1 MSTRKL
7 ILSAIAC
14 ALVIIVAGGAKIF
27 QMSRDTI
34 TVEVFA
40 LGTERT
46 LADMTVTVQSVSQN
60 ANATIAHVTMVGVE
74 GADATEGWRLRAGGK
89 VLSPIALP
97 TGTIGV
103 PCATTKLVVT
113 TSCDIAFPASEG
125 SVTVAYVRAE
135 TTAQWAGQ

>member
-40 LGTERT
+40 LGTKRT
-46 LADMTVTVQSVSQN
+46 LADMTVSVSSVSQDV
-60 ANATIAHVTMVGVE
+60 NATIVHVTMVGVQ
-74 GADATEGWRLRAGGK
+74 GADAQEGWRLLAGGA
-89 VLSPIALP
+89 VVSPIALP
-97 TGTIGV
+97 TGTLGV
-103 PCATTKLVVT
+103 PCATTTSDAVI
-113 TSCDIAFPASEG
+113 SCDVAFPVSEG
-125 SVTVAYVRAE
+125 SVTVAYLRAGLQS
-135 TTAQWAGQ
+135 QWARQ

>member
-14 ALVIIVAGGAKIF
+14 ALVIILAGGAKIF

-74 GADATEGWRLRAGGK
+74 GADATEGWRLLAGGT

-97 TGTIGV
+97 TGTLGV
-103 PCATTKLVVT
+103 PCVT
-113 TSCDIAFPASEG
+113 TTADVVASCDMAFPASEG
-125 SVTVAYVRAE
+125 SVTIAYLRAGLQS
-135 TTAQWAGQ
+135 QWSRQ

>member
-14 ALVIIVAGGAKIF
+14 ALIIIVAGGAKIF

-46 LADMTVTVQSVSQN
+46 LADMTVTVDSVSQN
-60 ANATIAHVTMVGVE
+60 VDATIAHVTMVGVE
-74 GADATEGWRLRAGGK
+74 GADATEGWRLLAGGT
-89 VLSPIALP
+89 VLSPITLP
-97 TGTIGV
+97 VGTLGV
-103 PCATTKLVVT
+103 PCATTTADAVI
-113 TSCDIAFPASEG
+113 SCDMAFPVSEG
-125 SVTVAYVRAE
+125 SVTVAYLRAGLQS
-135 TTAQWAGQ
+135 QWSRQ

>member
-14 ALVIIVAGGAKIF
+14 ALVIILAGGAKIF

-40 LGTERT
+40 LGIERT

-74 GADATEGWRLRAGGK
+74 GADATEGWRLLAGGT

-97 TGTIGV
+97 VGTLDV
-103 PCATTKLVVT
+103 PCATTTANVVA
-113 TSCDIAFPASEG
+113 SCDMAFPASEG
-125 SVTVAYVRAE
+125 SVTIAYLRAGLQS
-135 TTAQWAGQ
+135 QWSRQ

>member
-14 ALVIIVAGGAKIF
+14 ALVIILAGGAKIF

-40 LGTERT
+40 LGIERT

-74 GADATEGWRLRAGGK
+74 GADATEGWRLLAGGT

-97 TGTIGV
+97 VGTLGV
-103 PCATTKLVVT
+103 PCATTAADVVA
-113 TSCDIAFPASEG
+113 SCDMAFPASEG
-125 SVTVAYVRAE
+125 SVTIAYLRAGLQS
-135 TTAQWAGQ
+135 QWSRQ

>member
-14 ALVIIVAGGAKIF
+14 ALVIILAGGAKIF

-34 TVEVFA
+34 SVEVFA

-60 ANATIAHVTMVGVE
+60 ANATIARVTMVGVD
-74 GADATEGWRLRAGGK
+74 GADATEGWRLLASGT

-97 TGTIGV
+97 VGTLGV
-103 PCATTKLVVT
+103 PCATTSADVVA
-113 TSCDIAFPASEG
+113 SCDMAFPASEG
-125 SVTVAYVRAE
+125 SVTIAYLRAGLQS
-135 TTAQWAGQ
+135 QWSRQ

>member
-14 ALVIIVAGGAKIF
+14 ALVIILAGGAKIF

-60 ANATIAHVTMVGVE
+60 ANATVAHVTMVGVD
-74 GADATEGWRLRAGGK
+74 GADATEGWRLLAGGT

-97 TGTIGV
+97 VGTLGV
-103 PCATTKLVVT
+103 PCATTSADVVA
-113 TSCDIAFPASEG
+113 SCDMAFPASEG
-125 SVTVAYVRAE
+125 SVTIAYLRAGLQS
-135 TTAQWAGQ
+135 QWSRQ

>member
-14 ALVIIVAGGAKIF
+14 ALVIILAGGAKIF

-74 GADATEGWRLRAGGK
+74 GADATEGWRLLAGGT

-97 TGTIGV
+97 VGTLGV
-103 PCATTKLVVT
+103 PCATTAADVVA
-113 TSCDIAFPASEG
+113 SCDMAFPASEG
-125 SVTVAYVRAE
+125 SVTIAYLRAGLQS
-135 TTAQWAGQ
+135 QWSRQ

>member
-14 ALVIIVAGGAKIF
+14 ALVIILAGGAKIF

-34 TVEVFA
+34 TVEVFS

-46 LADMTVTVQSVSQN
+46 LADMTVTVDSISQN
-60 ANATIAHVTMVGVE
+60 ADATIAHVTMVGVE
-74 GADATEGWRLRAGGK
+74 GADATEGWRLLAGGT

-97 TGTIGV
+97 VSALGV
-103 PCATTKLVVT
+103 SCATTTVEVVA
-113 TSCDIAFPASEG
+113 SCDMAFPASEG
-125 SVTVAYVRAE
+125 SVTIAYLRAGLQS
-135 TTAQWAGQ
+135 QWSRQ

>member
-14 ALVIIVAGGAKIF
+14 ALVIILAGGAKIF

-74 GADATEGWRLRAGGK
+74 GADATEGWRLLAGGT

-97 TGTIGV
+97 VGALGV
-103 PCATTKLVVT
+103 PCATTSANVVA
-113 TSCDIAFPASEG
+113 SCDMAFPASEG
-125 SVTVAYVRAE
+125 SVTIAYLRAGLQS
-135 TTAQWAGQ
+135 QWSRQ

>member
-14 ALVIIVAGGAKIF
+14 ALIIIVAGGAKIF

-46 LADMTVTVQSVSQN
+46 LADMTVTVDSISQN
-60 ANATIAHVTMVGVE
+60 ADATIAHVTMVGVE
-74 GADATEGWRLRAGGK
+74 GADATEGWRLLAGGT

-97 TGTIGV
+97 AGTLGV
-103 PCATTKLVVT
+103 PCATTTVDVVA
-113 TSCDIAFPASEG
+113 SCDMAFPASEG
-125 SVTVAYVRAE
+125 SVTIAYLRAGLQS
-135 TTAQWAGQ
+135 QWSRQ

>member
-14 ALVIIVAGGAKIF
+14 ALVIILAGGAKIF

-60 ANATIAHVTMVGVE
+60 ANATVAHVTMVGVD
-74 GADATEGWRLRAGGK
+74 GADATEGWRLLAGGT

-97 TGTIGV
+97 VGTLGV
-103 PCATTKLVVT
+103 PCATTAADVVA
-113 TSCDIAFPASEG
+113 SCDMAFPASEG
-125 SVTVAYVRAE
+125 SVTIAYLRAGLQS
-135 TTAQWAGQ
+135 QWSRQ

>member
-46 LADMTVTVQSVSQN
+46 LADMTVTVESVSQN
-60 ANATIAHVTMVGVE
+60 ADATIAHVTMVGVE
-74 GADATEGWRLRAGGK
+74 GADATEGWRLLAGGT

-97 TGTIGV
+97 VGALGV
-103 PCATTKLVVT
+103 PCATTAADVVA
-113 TSCDIAFPASEG
+113 SCDMAFPASEG
-125 SVTVAYVRAE
+125 SVTIAYLRAGLQS
-135 TTAQWAGQ
+135 QWSRQ

>member
-14 ALVIIVAGGAKIF
+14 ALVIILAGGAKIF

-60 ANATIAHVTMVGVE
+60 ANATVAHVTMVGVD
-74 GADATEGWRLRAGGK
+74 GADATEGWRLLAGGT

-97 TGTIGV
+97 VGTIGV
-103 PCATTKLVVT
+103 PCATTSADVVA
-113 TSCDIAFPASEG
+113 SCDMAFPASEG
-125 SVTVAYVRAE
+125 SVTIAYLRAGLQS
-135 TTAQWAGQ
+135 QWSRQ

>member
-14 ALVIIVAGGAKIF
+14 ALIIIVAGGAKIF

-46 LADMTVTVQSVSQN
+46 LADMTVTVDSVSQN
-60 ANATIAHVTMVGVE
+60 ADATIAHVTMVGVE
-74 GADATEGWRLRAGGK
+74 GADATEGWRLLAGGT

-97 TGTIGV
+97 AGTLGV
-103 PCATTKLVVT
+103 PCATTTVDVVA
-113 TSCDIAFPASEG
+113 SCDMAFPASEG
-125 SVTVAYVRAE
+125 SVTIAYLRAGLQS
-135 TTAQWAGQ
+135 QWSRQ

>member
-14 ALVIIVAGGAKIF
+14 ALVIILAGGAKIF

-40 LGTERT
+40 LGTKRT

-60 ANATIAHVTMVGVE
+60 ANATVAHVTMVGVD
-74 GADATEGWRLRAGGK
+74 GADATEGWRLLAGGT

-97 TGTIGV
+97 VGTLGV
-103 PCATTKLVVT
+103 PCATTSADVVA
-113 TSCDIAFPASEG
+113 SCDMAFPASEG
-125 SVTVAYVRAE
+125 SVTIAYLRAGLQS
-135 TTAQWAGQ
+135 QWSRQ

>member
-14 ALVIIVAGGAKIF
+14 ALVIILAGGAKIF

-34 TVEVFA
+34 TVEVFS

-46 LADMTVTVQSVSQN
+46 LADMTVTVDSISQN
-60 ANATIAHVTMVGVE
+60 ADATIAHVTMVGVD
-74 GADATEGWRLRAGGK
+74 GADATEGWRLLAGGT

-97 TGTIGV
+97 VGTLGV
-103 PCATTKLVVT
+103 PCATTSADVVA
-113 TSCDIAFPASEG
+113 SCDMAFPASEG
-125 SVTVAYVRAE
+125 SVTIAYLRAGLQS
-135 TTAQWAGQ
+135 QWSRQ

>member
-14 ALVIIVAGGAKIF
+14 ALVIILAGGAKIF

-74 GADATEGWRLRAGGK
+74 GADATEGWRLLAGGT

-97 TGTIGV
+97 VGAPGV
-103 PCATTKLVVT
+103 PCATTSADVV
-113 TSCDIAFPASEG
+113 TSCDMAFPTSEG
-125 SVTVAYVRAE
+125 SVTIAYLRAGLQS
-135 TTAQWAGQ
+135 QWSRQ

>member
-14 ALVIIVAGGAKIF
+14 ALIIILAGGAKIF

-34 TVEVFA
+34 TVEVFS

-60 ANATIAHVTMVGVE
+60 ANATVAHVTMVGVD
-74 GADATEGWRLRAGGK
+74 GADATEGWRLLAGGT

-97 TGTIGV
+97 VGTLGV
-103 PCATTKLVVT
+103 PCATTAADVVA
-113 TSCDIAFPASEG
+113 SCDMAFPASEG
-125 SVTVAYVRAE
+125 SVTIAYLRAGLQS
-135 TTAQWAGQ
+135 QWSRQ

>member
-14 ALVIIVAGGAKIF
+14 ALVIILAGGAKIF

-34 TVEVFA
+34 TVEVFS

-46 LADMTVTVQSVSQN
+46 LADMTVTVDSISQN
-60 ANATIAHVTMVGVE
+60 ADATIAHVTMVGVE
-74 GADATEGWRLRAGGK
+74 GADATEGWRLLAGGT

-97 TGTIGV
+97 VGALGV
-103 PCATTKLVVT
+103 PCATTSADVVA
-113 TSCDIAFPASEG
+113 SCDMAFPASEG
-125 SVTVAYVRAE
+125 SVTIAYLRAGLQS
-135 TTAQWAGQ
+135 QWSRQ

>member
-14 ALVIIVAGGAKIF
+14 ALVIILAGGAKIF

-60 ANATIAHVTMVGVE
+60 ANATIARVTMVGVE
-74 GADATEGWRLRAGGK
+74 GADATEGWRLLAGGP

-97 TGTIGV
+97 VGTLGV
-103 PCATTKLVVT
+103 PCATTAVDVVT
-113 TSCDIAFPASEG
+113 SCEMAFPASEG
-125 SVTVAYVRAE
+125 SVTIAYLRAGLQS
-135 TTAQWAGQ
+135 QWSRQ

>member
-14 ALVIIVAGGAKIF
+14 ALVIILAGGAKIF

-34 TVEVFA
+34 TVDVFA

-60 ANATIAHVTMVGVE
+60 ANATIARVTMVGVD
-74 GADATEGWRLRAGGK
+74 GADATEGWRLLAGGI

-97 TGTIGV
+97 VGTLGV
-103 PCATTKLVVT
+103 PCATTSADVVA
-113 TSCDIAFPASEG
+113 SCDMAFPASEG
-125 SVTVAYVRAE
+125 SVTIAYLRAGLQS
-135 TTAQWAGQ
+135 QWSRQ

>member
-14 ALVIIVAGGAKIF
+14 ALIIILAGGAKIF

-34 TVEVFA
+34 TVEVFS

-46 LADMTVTVQSVSQN
+46 LADMTVTVDSISQN
-60 ANATIAHVTMVGVE
+60 AEATIAHVTMVGVE
-74 GADATEGWRLRAGGK
+74 GADATEGWRLLAGGT

-97 TGTIGV
+97 VGALGV
-103 PCATTKLVVT
+103 PCATTSADVVA
-113 TSCDIAFPASEG
+113 SCDMAFPASEG
-125 SVTVAYVRAE
+125 SVTIAYLRAGLQS
-135 TTAQWAGQ
+135 QWSRQ

>member
-14 ALVIIVAGGAKIF
+14 ALVIILAGGAKIF

-34 TVEVFA
+34 TVDVFA

-60 ANATIAHVTMVGVE
+60 ANATIAHVTMVGVD
-74 GADATEGWRLRAGGK
+74 GADATEGWRLLAGGT

-97 TGTIGV
+97 VGTLGV
-103 PCATTKLVVT
+103 PCATTSADVVA
-113 TSCDIAFPASEG
+113 SCDMAFPASEG
-125 SVTVAYVRAE
+125 SVTIAYLRAGLQS
-135 TTAQWAGQ
+135 QWSRQ

>member
-14 ALVIIVAGGAKIF
+14 ALVIILAGGAKIF

-34 TVEVFA
+34 SVEVLA

-60 ANATIAHVTMVGVE
+60 ANATIARVTMVGVE
-74 GADATEGWRLRAGGK
+74 GADATEGWRLLAGGT
-89 VLSPIALP
+89 VMSPIALP
-97 TGTIGV
+97 VGTLGV
-103 PCATTKLVVT
+103 PCATTTANVVA
-113 TSCDIAFPASEG
+113 SCDMAFPASEG
-125 SVTVAYVRAE
+125 SVTIAYLRAGLQS
-135 TTAQWAGQ
+135 QWSRQ

>member
-14 ALVIIVAGGAKIF
+14 ALVIILAGGAKIF

-74 GADATEGWRLRAGGK
+74 GADATEGWRLLAGGT

-97 TGTIGV
+97 VGALGV
-103 PCATTKLVVT
+103 PCATTTVDVVA
-113 TSCDIAFPASEG
+113 SCDMAFPASEG
-125 SVTVAYVRAE
+125 SVTIAYLRAGLQS
-135 TTAQWAGQ
+135 QWSRQ

>member
-74 GADATEGWRLRAGGK
+74 GADATEGWRLLAGGT

-97 TGTIGV
+97 VGTLGV
-103 PCATTKLVVT
+103 PCATTAADVVA
-113 TSCDIAFPASEG
+113 SCDMAFPASEG
-125 SVTVAYVRAE
+125 SVTIAYLRAGLQS
-135 TTAQWAGQ
+135 QWSRQ

>member
-14 ALVIIVAGGAKIF
+14 ALIIIVAGGAKIF

-46 LADMTVTVQSVSQN
+46 LADMTVTVDSVSQN
-60 ANATIAHVTMVGVE
+60 ADATIAHVTMIGVE
-74 GADATEGWRLRAGGK
+74 GANATEGWRLLAGGT

-97 TGTIGV
+97 VGTLGV
-103 PCATTKLVVT
+103 PCAATTVDVV
-113 TSCDIAFPASEG
+113 TSCDMAFPASEG
-125 SVTVAYVRAE
+125 SVTVAYLRAGLQS
-135 TTAQWAGQ
+135 QWSRQ

>member
-14 ALVIIVAGGAKIF
+14 ALIIILAGGAKIF

-46 LADMTVTVQSVSQN
+46 LADMTVTVDSISQN
-60 ANATIAHVTMVGVE
+60 ADATIAHVTMVGVE
-74 GADATEGWRLRAGGK
+74 GADATEGWRLLAGGT

-97 TGTIGV
+97 VGALGV
-103 PCATTKLVVT
+103 PCATTTVDVVA
-113 TSCDIAFPASEG
+113 SCDMAFPASEG
-125 SVTVAYVRAE
+125 SVTVAYLRAGLQS
-135 TTAQWAGQ
+135 QWSRQ

>member
-14 ALVIIVAGGAKIF
+14 ALVIILAGGAKIF

-74 GADATEGWRLRAGGK
+74 GADATEGWRLLAGGT

-97 TGTIGV
+97 VGALGV
-103 PCATTKLVVT
+103 PCATTSADIVA
-113 TSCDIAFPASEG
+113 SCDMAFPASEG
-125 SVTVAYVRAE
+125 SVTIAYLRAGLQS
-135 TTAQWAGQ
+135 QWSRQ

>member
-14 ALVIIVAGGAKIF
+14 ALVIILAGGAKIF

-40 LGTERT
+40 LGIERT

-74 GADATEGWRLRAGGK
+74 GADATEGWRLLAGGT

-97 TGTIGV
+97 VGALGV
-103 PCATTKLVVT
+103 PCATTSADVVA
-113 TSCDIAFPASEG
+113 SCDMAFPASEG
-125 SVTVAYVRAE
+125 SVTIAYLRAGLQS
-135 TTAQWAGQ
+135 QWSRQ

>member
-14 ALVIIVAGGAKIF
+14 ALVIILAGGAKIF

-60 ANATIAHVTMVGVE
+60 ANATVARITMVGVD
-74 GADATEGWRLRAGGK
+74 GADATEGWRLLAGGT

-97 TGTIGV
+97 VGTLGV
-103 PCATTKLVVT
+103 PCATTSADVVA
-113 TSCDIAFPASEG
+113 SCDMAFPASEG
-125 SVTVAYVRAE
+125 SVTIAYLRAGLQS
-135 TTAQWAGQ
+135 QWSRQ